1 MYAKTT
7 TTTTII
13 ITKDIFV
20 EVFLVIFILSL
31 SVFINETSATAGYCY
46 QCNSRNPKCGINVT
60 AELKIDGTPC
70 NGQCYTRLNR
80 DDEFTIYRGCSWEHG
95 FMTEQRRNLLIIQG
109 NSVWVFCDTPYC
121 NFEATNLFTTV
132 CYQPIC
138 DYLNFPQ
145 DCKLP
150 NADVT
155 CGRNC
160 SNKLCNSIVVPNRN
174 RNRKRHPSHVRN
186 HTSFVIISDEIGRNE
201 VTAIADR
208 ANANAEVDG
217 LVSRGGAAEAGGD
230 ASPNED
236 VSSGEAFFLEVIFGH
251 HHYQTQMHLTH
262 QQHVVHKINT

>member
-1 MYAKTT
+1 MYVR

-13 ITKDIFV
+13 ITKNIFV
-20 EVFLVIFILSL
+20 KVFLIIFILSL

-60 AELKIDGTPC
+60 ADLKLDGTPC

-138 DYLNFPQ
+138 DYLNFPE

-160 SNKLCNSIVVPNRN
+160 NNKLCNSIGVRNRN

-186 HTSFVIISDEIGRNE
+186 RTSFVIISDEIGSNE
-201 VTAIADR
+201 ATVIADR
-208 ANANAEVDG
+208 TRANAKVDG
-217 LVSRGGAAEAGGD
+217 LVSPGGAAEAGGD
-230 ASPNED
+230 ALPK
-236 VSSGEAFFLEVIFGH
+236 GRCVIW
-251 HHYQTQMHLTH
+251 
-262 QQHVVHKINT
+262 